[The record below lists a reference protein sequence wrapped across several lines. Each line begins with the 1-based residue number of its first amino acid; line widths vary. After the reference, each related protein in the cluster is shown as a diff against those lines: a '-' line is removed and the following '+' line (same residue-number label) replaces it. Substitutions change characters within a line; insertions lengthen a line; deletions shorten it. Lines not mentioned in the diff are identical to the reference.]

1 MDVGEP
7 GDDKEAFMRDVV
19 ALEPGYYRDFT
30 GYVNGMTNEGMAR
43 DAEFDIDGKGVVE
56 RLPFTSMRGSTS
68 IGFMHNNPRI
78 ITNE

>member
-1 MDVGEP
+1 M
-7 GDDKEAFMRDVV
+7 GDAVAFE
-19 ALEPGYYRDFT
+19 LGYYRDFT
-30 GYVNGMTNEGMAR
+30 GYVNCMANEGMAR
-43 DAEFDIDGKGVVE
+43 DAEFEIDGKGVVE

>member
-1 MDVGEP
+1 MTAFEP
-7 GDDKEAFMRDVV
+7 G
-19 ALEPGYYRDFT
+19 LYRDFT
-30 GYVNGMTNEGMAR
+30 GYVNCMANEGMAR
-43 DAEFDIDGKGVVE
+43 DAKFEIDGKGVVE